1 MKAPTLNWI
10 QLPDPIKYNEVK
22 IDLDWTADERTQKA
36 IERQAAIMGY
46 ESPTAYLRQAIAS
59 VVESGEEDTILT
71 LDGRF
76 LHGTSS
82 GAYGS
87 DGMGQDV

>member
-1 MKAPTLNWI
+1 VN
-10 QLPDPIKYNEVK
+10 
-22 IDLDWTADERTQKA
+22 IDLNWTADERTQKA

-46 ESPTAYLRQAIAS
+46 ESPTAYLRQAIACAL
-59 VVESGEEDTILT
+59 EGGEEDTILT
-71 LDGRF
+71 IDGRF

-82 GAYGS
+82 GAYGP